1 MGINNMQLI
10 KDLRDEGVVLFWVE
24 DERQVSP
31 FLHTLV
37 DAEEWWKKYQF
48 SQYQGQE
55 RRKTI
60 YDRRSN
66 TEMRKQ
72 FELNGRYIPPRPNG
86 RRSSDQPVFIA
97 LDLFEEKMKGFQ
109 AVKN

>member
-1 MGINNMQLI
+1 MQLV
-10 KDLRDEGVVLFWVE
+10 KDLLDEGIVLYWVE
-24 DERQVSP
+24 GRQQVSP
-31 FLHTLV
+31 VLHTMV

-48 SQYQGQE
+48 AQYNGEE

-66 TEMRKQ
+66 LEMRKH

-86 RRSSDQPVFIA
+86 RRETDQPVFIA
-97 LDLFEEKMKGFQ
+97 VDLFEGKLQEFYRAQ
-109 AVKN
+109 N